1 MVKRL
6 LFLILLAVAPTTA
19 LHAAGTTGNVYQ
31 VEVVVFENQL
41 PSLEGG
47 EIWSHDTV
55 KTEIA
60 DAAEAVSAG
69 ATPAP
74 NSPLS
79 AAADAL
85 EKSGR
90 HHVLAHLV
98 WEQNVDAK
106 SVTKPVKIDDSA
118 GDLGGTLRFYLSRF
132 LFVDIDL
139 ALKEQA
145 AGGGLTGGAGQ
156 DAPVYHLDDHRR
168 VRIAEINYFDHPKFG
183 ALVRVAP
190 IKTN

>member
-6 LFLILLAVAPTTA
+6 LLLALLAVTPVAAPQ
-19 LHAAGTTGNVYQ
+19 AAGTTGNTYE
-31 VEVVVFENQL
+31 VEVIVFENRL

-47 EIWSHDTV
+47 EIWSHDQV

-60 DAAEAVSAG
+60 GAAEAVSAG
-69 ATPAP
+69 VTPVP

-79 AAADAL
+79 AAAAAL

-90 HHVLAHLV
+90 HHVLAHLT

-106 SVTKPVKIDDSA
+106 SVTKPVKIDDAS
-118 GDLGGTLRFYLSRF
+118 GELSGTLRFYLSRF

-139 ALKEQA
+139 ALKEPVGERSS
-145 AGGGLTGGAGQ
+145 GGTGPE
-156 DAPVYHLDDHRR
+156 APVYRLDDHRR

>member
-1 MVKRL
+1 MVTRL
-6 LFLILLAVAPTTA
+6 LILMWLTVTPATA
-19 LHAAGTTGNVYQ
+19 LQAAGTTGNVYQ
-31 VEVVVFENQL
+31 VELVVFENRL

-47 EIWSHDTV
+47 EIWSHDQV

-60 DAAEAVSAG
+60 DTAEAVSTG
-69 ATPAP
+69 VTPAP

-90 HHVLAHLV
+90 HHVLAHLT

-106 SVTKPVKIDDSA
+106 SVTKPVKIDDPTDGLS
-118 GDLGGTLRFYLSRF
+118 GTLRFYLSRF

-145 AGGGLTGGAGQ
+145 SGGLLGGTGQ
-156 DAPVYHLDDHRR
+156 EAPVYRLDDHRR

>member
-6 LFLILLAVAPTTA
+6 LILMLLAVAPATA
-19 LHAAGTTGNVYQ
+19 LQAAGTTGNVYQ
-31 VEVVVFENQL
+31 VEVVVFENRL

-55 KTEIA
+55 KTEIG
-60 DAAEAVSAG
+60 DAAEAVSTG
-69 ATPAP
+69 VTPAP

-79 AAADAL
+79 SAAAAL

-90 HHVLAHLV
+90 HHVLAHLI

-106 SVTKPVKIDDSA
+106 SVTKPVKIDDPADGLS
-118 GDLGGTLRFYLSRF
+118 GTLRFYLSRF

-139 ALKEQA
+139 ALKDQ
-145 AGGGLTGGAGQ
+145 AGGGSSGGAGQ
-156 DAPVYHLDDHRR
+156 DAPVYRLDDHRR

-190 IKTN
+190 IKAN

>member
-6 LFLILLAVAPTTA
+6 LFLTLLFMLPTTA
-19 LHAAGTTGNVYQ
+19 SQAAGTTGNVYQ
-31 VEVVVFENQL
+31 VEVVVFENRL

-47 EIWSHDTV
+47 EIWSHDRV

-60 DAAEAVSAG
+60 DAAEAVDAG

-79 AAADAL
+79 AAAAAL

-90 HHVLAHLV
+90 HHILAHLL

-118 GDLGGTLRFYLSRF
+118 GALGGTLRFYLSRF

-139 ALKEQA
+139 ALKEP
-145 AGGGLTGGAGQ
+145 AGGTFSGGTGQ
-156 DAPVYHLDDHRR
+156 EAPVYRLDDHRR

>member
-6 LFLILLAVAPTTA
+6 LILTWLAIAPTTA
-19 LHAAGTTGNVYQ
+19 LHAAGTSGNLYQ
-31 VEVVVFENQL
+31 VEVVVFENRL

-47 EIWSHDTV
+47 EIWSHDQV
-55 KTEIA
+55 KTEIG

-69 ATPAP
+69 VTPTP

-90 HHVLAHLV
+90 HHVLAHLI

-106 SVTKPVKIDDSA
+106 SVTKPVKIDDPTD
-118 GDLGGTLRFYLSRF
+118 GLDGTLRFYLSRF

-139 ALKEQA
+139 SLKEPA
-145 AGGGLTGGAGQ
+145 SGGFLGATGQ
-156 DAPVYHLDDHRR
+156 DAPVYRLDDHRR

>member
-6 LFLILLAVAPTTA
+6 LFLMLLAVAPTTA
-19 LHAAGTTGNVYQ
+19 VQAAGATGNVYQ
-31 VEVVVFENQL
+31 VEVVVFENRL
-41 PSLEGG
+41 PDLEGG
-47 EIWSHDTV
+47 EIWSRDRV

-60 DAAEAVSAG
+60 DAAEAVSAA

-79 AAADAL
+79 AAAAAL

-90 HHVLAHLV
+90 HHVLAHLT

-106 SVTKPVKIDDSA
+106 SVTKPVKIDDST
-118 GDLGGTLRFYLSRF
+118 GELNGTLRFYLSRF

-139 ALKEQA
+139 AIKEQA
-145 AGGGLTGGAGQ
+145 GGGFLGGAGQ
-156 DAPVYHLDDHRR
+156 EAPVYRLDDHRR

>member
-1 MVKRL
+1 MAKRL
-6 LFLILLAVAPTTA
+6 LFLMLLAVAPTTA
-19 LHAAGTTGNVYQ
+19 VQAAGATGNVYQ

-47 EIWSHDTV
+47 EIWSHDRV

-60 DAAEAVSAG
+60 DAADAVSAG

-79 AAADAL
+79 AAAAAL

-90 HHVLAHLV
+90 HHVLAHLI

-106 SVTKPVKIDDSA
+106 SVTKPVKIDDST
-118 GDLGGTLRFYLSRF
+118 GGLSGTLRFYLSRF

-139 ALKEQA
+139 ALKEPA
-145 AGGGLTGGAGQ
+145 SGGFLGGTGQ
-156 DAPVYHLDDHRR
+156 EAPVYRLDDHRR